1 MMAFSIKQNDTS
13 PSLRATLQDAAGS
26 PINLLGADVQFHMK
40 SVDGT
45 LKVNQPMTVVSTS
58 GGIVEY
64 DWQSAD
70 TNTAGT
76 FYAEFEVTYSDNS
89 IETFP
94 NTDNIAIVI
103 TPELN

>member
-26 PINLLGADVQFHMK
+26 PINLLGADIQFHMRG
-40 SVDGT
+40 VDGT
-45 LKVNQPMTVVSTS
+45 LKVNEPMTIVSTT

-64 DWQSAD
+64 GWQTGD
-70 TNTAGT
+70 TDTAGT
-76 FYAEFEVTYSDNS
+76 YSAEFQVTYSDNS

-94 NTDNIAIVI
+94 NTGSIAIVI